1 MRADQWVQPLGRLS
15 SFSRDRFSPS
25 PSCSFSVG
33 QKDKGER
40 GAGGG
45 GGMREERERPN
56 RSVCAVLIR
65 CNAVPRELT
74 PPRHLVRAALQPTT
88 RGTRV
93 PSARLG
99 DAKTLELIGP
109 RSRRNLRKVNRI
121 GSAGWMRTYLDAHA
135 TRVHARSSPRA
146 ITDRAPSSSIQAYVA
161 TPQIGDRAR
170 CNLMSLRARWTIS
183 EINGIHIFEDKSG
196 CL

>member
-1 MRADQWVQPLGRLS
+1 MRADQWVQPLGCLS
-15 SFSRDRFSPS
+15 SFSCDRFSPS
-25 PSCSFSVG
+25 PSCSSSVG
-33 QKDKGER
+33 RKDEGER
-40 GAGGG
+40 GQGK
-45 GGMREERERPN
+45 ERERPS

-74 PPRHLVRAALQPTT
+74 PFRHLVRARSTT
-88 RGTRV
+88 RGTTRV

-146 ITDRAPSSSIQAYVA
+146 ITDRAPSSSVQAYVA
-161 TPQIGDRAR
+161 TPRIGDQAR
-170 CNLMSLRARWTIS
+170 CNLMFSRAWRMIS
-183 EINGIHIFEDKSG
+183 KINGIF
-196 CL
+196 